1 MEDETGMQQ
10 DHSGGLGN
18 GGPNRWRRAAISGL
32 GLVALG
38 WGGLAIPV
46 RANPGKA
53 DQGLRTFA
61 TPVYAVERLGDGRIL
76 IGGGFNQV
84 TDTSISDPIKEVPR
98 SKVAQILPNGSLDT
112 GFVPPTFS
120 WGGSASNADVYS
132 VAAQTNNKVLVGG
145 RFDAVNGAPSP
156 PLVRLNANGTLDG
169 TFNGAIGGT
178 VYVVKLQP
186 DGQIL
191 VGNDQTG
198 QGLQRLNGDGTV
210 DGSFA
215 VNLGANPQV
224 LALELY
230 PDGRI
235 LAGGYFNKTTPPART
250 NLVLLNRD
258 GSVSGG
264 IFPVRVQ
271 TVRALELAHDG
282 KIYVGGGAGFFNPY
296 GTPLDGVARLLA
308 DGSYDSSWTPEVGAG
323 STVYA
328 IREQPDGRLI
338 IGGNFTTVN
347 GATRWGI
354 ARLRPDGNVDPVF
367 GPPQLQDVRA
377 FALLPEGGLVT
388 GGANLPAMER
398 LHDDGTGSG
407 FRTIMTAQD
416 PHLGGGVLALA
427 VQPDG
432 RIIAGGQ
439 ELLATTTLA
448 ATNNLFRLRAD
459 GRRDPDFNPP
469 TNLQWVSAA
478 AVQDDGRTLVAGYAG
493 NLSTATVLRLTY
505 AGLPDA
511 GFAAPAFV
519 GYSPVIR
526 GLSLQPDGR
535 VLAWGG
541 FTNVNGTARFGLVR
555 LNTNGT
561 VDAGFAATLTNACLA
576 AALQGDG
583 KLLVSGFY
591 SAGTTNQ
598 VFRLNTNGTVDASFT
613 PWTIG
618 STLRSVQAIAVQAD
632 GAIVVGGEFDVD
644 GRRNLARLQTNGTL
658 DASFACT
665 AASVTNGVVRS
676 VVLDASGKLAVGMDL
691 HNHNGFGRSP
701 VVQVMP
707 DGGPDLLFAA
717 DLVFFP
723 GSYRNSYA
731 SLARQR
737 DGRLLAAG
745 LTFEFGAQVLDD
757 TSLVRVQ
764 NDPPAGRLEFTA
776 PGELTWS
783 RSASVPEAQNVWFEL
798 SQDGGMTWTRLG
810 DGVRIPGG
818 WRLGGLALPWSGI
831 VRARART
838 PSGTYNGSSGVVE
851 QAAPFATRAE
861 VVLATWLES
870 FYQTP
875 FVPTRALMFSDTDQD
890 GSPNLREFAFGTL
903 PNEFKSGFGSLEFAG
918 SFINGGQLLL
928 PGQPTLRTETGFGDA
943 RDRRLLFV
951 RRSDHARL
959 GLRYVPEFS
968 SDLQAWAEAGEPGTV
983 VAGAGDYE
991 VVSLPLPPAD
1001 LSPEPE
1007 KWFARIRL
1015 HVEPE
1020 P

>member
-1 MEDETGMQQ
+1 MEDETDMGNH
-10 DHSGGLGN
+10 DSGGLGN
-18 GGPNRWRRAAISGL
+18 GGPTSWRRTAISGL
-32 GLVALG
+32 VLAAWC
-38 WGGLAIPV
+38 WGGWAVPV

-53 DQGLRTFA
+53 DQGLRCFA
-61 TPVYAVERLGDGRIL
+61 APVYAVERLGDGRIL
-76 IGGGFNQV
+76 IGGGFYQV

-98 SKVAQILPNGSLDT
+98 SKVALILPRGSLDT
-112 GFVPPTFS
+112 NFVPPTFS
-120 WGGSASNADVYS
+120 WGGNANDAEVYS

-169 TFNGAIGGT
+169 SFNGAISGT

-191 VGNDQTG
+191 AGNDRTG
-198 QGLQRLNGDGTV
+198 QGLQRLNGDDTA

-258 GSVSGG
+258 GSVSGS

-282 KIYVGGGAGFFNPY
+282 KIFIGGGAGFFNPY

-308 DGSYDSSWTPEVGAG
+308 DGSYDSAWTPEVGAG

-367 GPPQLQDVRA
+367 VPPQLQDVRA
-377 FALLPEGGLVT
+377 FALLPEGGLVS
-388 GGANLPAMER
+388 GGANLSAMER

-416 PHLGGGVLALA
+416 PHLGSGVSALA

-432 RIIAGGQ
+432 RILAGGH
-439 ELLATTTLA
+439 ELRSESTLEP
-448 ATNNLFRLRAD
+448 TNNLFRLRAD

-469 TNLQWVSAA
+469 TNLYWVSAA
-478 AVQDDGRTLVAGYAG
+478 AVQDDGRTLVSGYAG
-493 NLSTATVLRLTY
+493 NLSTATVLRLNY
-505 AGLPDA
+505 AGIPDA
-511 GFAAPAFV
+511 SFTPPAMD

-526 GLSLQPDGR
+526 GLALQPDGR
-535 VLAWGG
+535 VLVWGG
-541 FTNVNGTARFGLVR
+541 FTNLNGAVQRGLARL
-555 LNTNGT
+555 LTNGAG
-561 VDAGFAATLTNACLA
+561 DASFASSNSITCLA

-583 KLLVSGFY
+583 KVVVSSFL
-591 SAGTTNQ
+591 TEHNTNQ

-613 PWTIG
+613 PWTDG
-618 STLRSVQAIAVQAD
+618 SSLQSVQAIAVQAD
-632 GAIVVGGEFDVD
+632 GAIVVGGEFDVG
-644 GRRNLARLQTNGTL
+644 GRRNLARLLTNGTL

-665 AASVTNGVVRS
+665 DASVTNGEVRS
-676 VVLDASGKLAVGMDL
+676 LVLNASGGLAVGMDL
-691 HNHNGFGRSP
+691 DSHNGTGRSP
-701 VVQVMP
+701 VVQLLA
-707 DGGPDLLFAA
+707 DGSPDLLFAA
-717 DLVFFP
+717 DLEFNP
-723 GSYRNSYA
+723 AA
-731 SLARQR
+731 SENGFASVALQR

-745 LTFEFGAQVLDD
+745 LSFEFGAQVLDN
-757 TSLVRVQ
+757 TSVVRLQ
-764 NDPPAGRLEFTA
+764 NHPPAGRLEFTA
-776 PGELTWS
+776 PGELTWY
-783 RSASVPEAQNVWFEL
+783 RSASVPEAQNTWFEL
-798 SQDGGMTWTRLG
+798 SEDGGMTWTRLG
-810 DGVRIPGG
+810 AGVRIPGG
-818 WRLGGLALPWSGI
+818 WRITGLALPWSGL

-851 QAAPFATRAE
+851 QALPFTTRAE

-890 GSPNLREFAFGTL
+890 GNPNLREFAFGTL
-903 PNEFKSGFGSLEFAG
+903 PNEFKSGFENLEFAG

-951 RRSDHARL
+951 RRSDHADI
-959 GLRYVPEFS
+959 GLQYVPEFS
-968 SDLQAWAEAGEPGTV
+968 ADMQAWAEAGEPGTV

-991 VVSLPLPPAD
+991 VVSIPLPPAD
-1001 LSPEPE
+1001 LSPAPE
-1007 KWFARIRL
+1007 KLFARIRL